1 MSSSVVSLIDH
12 AVLHPT
18 QTEGDLRKACAMCVE
33 LGVASVCVKPSMV
46 PLATELLA
54 GSPTLPSTV
63 IGFPHGGTSTTAK
76 VRETEIACADGAR
89 EVDMVVNIGQVLA
102 QNWEYVAKEIQAI
115 VEAASA
121 AEAIVKVIFE
131 TGLLPDDA
139 MKISLCEI
147 SEQAGA
153 AFVKTST
160 GFGFVKDGEGNLQ
173 STGATD
179 HDIRLMRAQCSKK
192 VQVKA
197 SGGIRSYADA
207 KRFVD
212 LGATRLGTSG
222 TKAIAAGESG
232 EAGNS
237 GESY

>member
-1 MSSSVVSLIDH
+1 MSLSIVSMIDH

-18 QTEGDLRKACAMCVE
+18 QTDDDLRKACAMCAD

-54 GSPTLPSTV
+54 GSTTLPSTV
-63 IGFPHGGTSTTAK
+63 IGFPHGGTSTEAK
-76 VRETEIACADGAR
+76 VRETEIACAAGAR

-102 QNWEYVAKEIQAI
+102 QNWTYVTQEIQRI
-115 VEAASA
+115 GEVASA
-121 AEAIVKVIFE
+121 AGAITKVIFE
-131 TGLLPDDA
+131 TGLLPNDDL
-139 MKISLCEI
+139 KIQLCKI

-160 GFGFVKDGEGNLQ
+160 GFGFVKDSDGNLQ
-173 STGATD
+173 STGATE
-179 HDIRLMRAQCSKK
+179 HDIRLMRKHCSDKM
-192 VQVKA
+192 QVKA

-207 KRFVD
+207 KMFVD
-212 LGATRLGTSG
+212 LGVTRLGTSG
-222 TKAIAAGESG
+222 TEAIAAGERG
-232 EAGNS
+232 ESAAS